1 MRSKS
6 TIEFLGL
13 RERINNQNFK
23 GVEFDSFWQEA
34 ESNTFVLSP
43 SKWIKNT
50 NAIGLISKVGKTDA
64 TPVFWKDWIMDLI
77 IGINL

>member
-6 TIEFLGL
+6 TIEFFGL
-13 RERINNQNFK
+13 WERINNQNFK

-50 NAIGLISKVGKTDA
+50 NAIGLISKVGGIEL
-64 TPVFWKDWIMDLI
+64 TPLTFKDIAFDLSK
-77 IGINL
+77 